1 MESALNDVHCSTGEV
16 WMQMAPLLDDALSR
30 LGERDRNAIVLR
42 FFENKSLREVGV
54 AMGASESAAKMRV
67 NRGLEKLRKIFSK
80 RGVTLTG
87 ALIGSAIAANAV
99 QAAPVGLTP
108 IVTAAASGSG
118 ISAITLTLIKSTMKT
133 MTWLKLKFAVSM
145 CVGAMVAGGLATVAL
160 SAASANTN
168 KNTTQTD
175 TFLIVPGESVGKV
188 RKGMTTNEVETV
200 LGKPERWQGK
210 MMVYDNTL
218 GMTVAQTTKGV
229 AVVFCGSS
237 MLKYP
242 GVKKFKGRTK
252 EGIGMFST
260 RESVIKAFGPPSSS
274 QIVNGNQEELKYKA
288 LGLQITLE
296 EGKVFNILVDFRVPT
311 AKFE

>member
-1 MESALNDVHCSTGEV
+1 MVELGDYELLAEFVRGESEDVFTQLVERHVNFVYSAAFRQTGNASAAEEVTQVVFIILARKAASLGPKTILSGWLYQTTRLTAANYRRTEFRRTRREQEAHMESALNDVHPSTGEV

-54 AMGASESAAKMRV
+54 AMGASEDAAKMRV

-87 ALIGSAIAANAV
+87 ALIGSAIASNAV
-99 QAAPVGLTP
+99 QAAPVGLTAP
-108 IVTAAASGSG
+108 IVSAAASGSG

-145 CVGAMVAGGLATVAL
+145 CVGVMVAGGVATVAL

-175 TFLIVPGESVGKV
+175 SFLIVPWESVGKV
-188 RKGMTTNEVETV
+188 RKGMNTNEV
-200 LGKPERWQGK
+200 
-210 MMVYDNTL
+210 
-218 GMTVAQTTKGV
+218 
-229 AVVFCGSS
+229 
-237 MLKYP
+237 
-242 GVKKFKGRTK
+242 
-252 EGIGMFST
+252 
-260 RESVIKAFGPPSSS
+260 
-274 QIVNGNQEELKYKA
+274 
-288 LGLQITLE
+288 
-296 EGKVFNILVDFRVPT
+296 
-311 AKFE
+311 